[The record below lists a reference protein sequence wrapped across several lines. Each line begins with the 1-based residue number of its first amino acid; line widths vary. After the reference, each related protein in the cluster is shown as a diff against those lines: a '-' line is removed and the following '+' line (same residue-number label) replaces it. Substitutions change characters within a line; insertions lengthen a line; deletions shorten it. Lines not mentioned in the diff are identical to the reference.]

1 MDQKDLSQI
10 LFLFVLAFILIIIHL
25 VIHPILVQILSSAI
39 TSTQH
44 TAMYSTSEKMV
55 IIGLI
60 YLIENIFLISAIVDI
75 LFIIGKISHR

>member
-25 VIHPILVQILSSAI
+25 MIHPILVQILSLAI